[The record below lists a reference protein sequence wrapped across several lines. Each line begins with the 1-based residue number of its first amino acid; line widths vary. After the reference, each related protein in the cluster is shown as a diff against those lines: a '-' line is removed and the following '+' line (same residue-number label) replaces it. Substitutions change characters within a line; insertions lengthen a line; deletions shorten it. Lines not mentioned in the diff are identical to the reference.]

1 MNDRSEVISTAQ
13 DLLKE
18 REHHLK
24 MREDEIASRE
34 EHLRHAEADL
44 RKRQH
49 QAAEI
54 EQSIEARARD
64 VAQREIEA
72 DAGFAAK
79 NREAL
84 AALAE
89 AHAALRSEVDH
100 IQGELDAARL
110 QGVEK
115 LEKWLFEERRTR
127 MAALD
132 AELRSDRDRHQAK
145 LAAEVK
151 AHDENL
157 DKQRARFDEEQRA
170 AIEVMARQR
179 EVLLEQ
185 ENEFHHKLKEL
196 EWREADINGEK
207 AGLERSVEARAR
219 DQVSSLQRQ
228 LDALRDD
235 YSRRSETIVTL
246 ESRLRASE
254 DLLSR
259 FGDDPA
265 EIERRIDR
273 QAQKIATLE
282 NELLS
287 RPSAS
292 DKERLVGL
300 QEQERIW
307 SAERDRLVREITQLK
322 ADQSRWLT
330 GVADLE
336 QQRER
341 REVAERRLEV
351 LAGEIEKYRADVD
364 RMRALYERP
373 EERAARVEVIEQPLE
388 ELTKRERFDLK
399 YAPKELDWLDGISKA
414 CEESGMRF
422 PKRLLHA
429 FHTSLK
435 AAELS
440 PLTVLA
446 GVSGT
451 GKSELPRLYSRFGG
465 LNFLSLAVQ
474 PNWDSPQSLFG
485 FFNSVDNRFNATQV
499 LRAMVQAQ
507 HAPDHETYK
516 HGLSDRLLLILLDEM
531 NLAHVEQY
539 FSDLLSKLERRR
551 GENQDVTLD
560 IDLGAGMPPYR
571 LSLGRN
577 VLWVGTMNEDET
589 TKSLSD
595 KVIDRSNLLY
605 FPRPRTL
612 HSRSEVALY
621 DEFPL
626 IGASVWQGWQQLRS
640 PFMASEIESFKD
652 GLEEINQRLEFVGR
666 ALGHRVWQ
674 SVEYYMANHP
684 EVIEARERNDQ
695 DALQRTMRR
704 AYEDQ
709 LVLKVMPKLRGIETS
724 GDSKRNCLDPIRKL
738 LENNDL
744 GLGLSED
751 FDIACRVGHGAFIW
765 NSARYLERN
774 E

>member
-132 AELRSDRDRHQAK
+132 AELQSDRDRHQAK

-170 AIEVMARQR
+170 AIEVMACQR

-185 ENEFHHKLKEL
+185 EKEFHHKLKEL

-626 IGASVWQGWQQLRS
+626 IGASVWQGWQRIRS
-640 PFMASEIESFKD
+640 PFMQAEIESFRH

-765 NSARYLERN
+765 NSARYLEMN

>member
-34 EHLRHAEADL
+34 EHLRQAEADL

-132 AELRSDRDRHQAK
+132 AELQSDRERHRTK

-151 AHDENL
+151 AHDESL
-157 DKQRARFDEEQRA
+157 EKLRARFDEEQRA
-170 AIEVMARQR
+170 VIEMMAQQR
-179 EVLLEQ
+179 EVLQVQ
-185 ENEFHHKLKEL
+185 EKELRHKLKEL

-341 REVAERRLEV
+341 REVAEHGPL
-351 LAGEIEKYRADVD
+351 
-364 RMRALYERP
+364 P
-373 EERAARVEVIEQPLE
+373 SFAAR
-388 ELTKRERFDLK
+388 
-399 YAPKELDWLDGISKA
+399 AWL
-414 CEESGMRF
+414 
-422 PKRLLHA
+422 
-429 FHTSLK
+429 
-435 AAELS
+435 
-440 PLTVLA
+440 
-446 GVSGT
+446 
-451 GKSELPRLYSRFGG
+451 
-465 LNFLSLAVQ
+465 
-474 PNWDSPQSLFG
+474 G
-485 FFNSVDNRFNATQV
+485 F
-499 LRAMVQAQ
+499 
-507 HAPDHETYK
+507 
-516 HGLSDRLLLILLDEM
+516 
-531 NLAHVEQY
+531 
-539 FSDLLSKLERRR
+539 
-551 GENQDVTLD
+551 
-560 IDLGAGMPPYR
+560 
-571 LSLGRN
+571 
-577 VLWVGTMNEDET
+577 
-589 TKSLSD
+589 
-595 KVIDRSNLLY
+595 
-605 FPRPRTL
+605 
-612 HSRSEVALY
+612 
-621 DEFPL
+621 
-626 IGASVWQGWQQLRS
+626 
-640 PFMASEIESFKD
+640 
-652 GLEEINQRLEFVGR
+652 
-666 ALGHRVWQ
+666 
-674 SVEYYMANHP
+674 
-684 EVIEARERNDQ
+684 
-695 DALQRTMRR
+695 
-704 AYEDQ
+704 
-709 LVLKVMPKLRGIETS
+709 
-724 GDSKRNCLDPIRKL
+724 
-738 LENNDL
+738 
-744 GLGLSED
+744 
-751 FDIACRVGHGAFIW
+751 
-765 NSARYLERN
+765 
-774 E
+774 